1 MWIKI
6 GHVNLYS
13 FPADKNRVSEGFG
26 RYIRK
31 LLTHFAIPVAF
42 FYLINVFFY
51 LWNIS
56 KHQMK
61 IFPSFNSFKMSNKMH
76 LVPKLQING
85 IFLPSHTCTYNNVVK
100 FSFKRVFFEAWDALF
115 ECLMVILSIQ
125 INRFKLWVL
134 NGIL

>member
-6 GHVNLYS
+6 GHVNLYL
-13 FPADKNRVSEGFG
+13 FPADKNRVLEGFG
-26 RYIRK
+26 RYICK
-31 LLTHFAIPVAF
+31 LLTHFASQWHFSTLLMV
-42 FYLINVFFY
+42 FY

-85 IFLPSHTCTYNNVVK
+85 IFLPSHTYNNVVK
-100 FSFKRVFFEAWDALF
+100 FSFKRVFFEPWNALF